1 MPLAAAGDARF
12 DARTRTSEENAV
24 PTSVTTMQAVGD
36 FLALKR
42 LAVVGVSRDP
52 KHFSYVLW
60 QELRQRRY
68 EAIPVNPNTTELDGQ
83 RCYARVQDIV
93 PPVEGVLV
101 MTPPQATTQVVR
113 DCLEAGVDHIWM
125 HRGAG
130 GGPGAVDPAAVQLCE
145 EHGIEL
151 VAGHCPYMFLP
162 GTPFFHGLHGFF
174 KKVTGSYPKEAPAAA
189 GKGR

>member
-1 MPLAAAGDARF
+1 MATA
-12 DARTRTSEENAV
+12 
-24 PTSVTTMQAVGD
+24 VTTKQQVDD

-68 EAIPVNPNTTELDGQ
+68 EAIPVNPNTSELDGQ
-83 RCYARVQDIV
+83 RCYARVQDIQ
-93 PPVEGVLV
+93 PPAEGVLV
-101 MTPPQATTQVVR
+101 MTPASVTAQIVQ
-113 DCLEAGVDHIWM
+113 DCVEAGIGHVWM

-130 GGPGAVDPAAVQLCE
+130 GGPGAVDPAAVALCR

-151 VAGHCPYMFLP
+151 VAGQCPYMFLP
-162 GTPFFHGLHGFF
+162 GTPVFHGVHGFF
-174 KKVTGSYPKEAPAAA
+174 RKLTGAYPKDVPAATGPGTA
-189 GKGR
+189 R

>member
-1 MPLAAAGDARF
+1 MATA
-12 DARTRTSEENAV
+12 
-24 PTSVTTMQAVGD
+24 VTTRQQVDD

-68 EAIPVNPNTTELDGQ
+68 EAIPVNPNAPELDGQ

-101 MTPPQATTQVVR
+101 MTPASATEQVVR
-113 DCLEAGVDHIWM
+113 DCVEAGVHHVWM
-125 HRGAG
+125 HKGAG
-130 GGPGAVDPAAVQLCE
+130 GGAGAVDAAAITICQ

-151 VAGHCPYMFLP
+151 VAGQCPYMFLP
-162 GTPFFHGLHGFF
+162 GTPFFHGVHGFF
-174 KKVTGSYPKEAPAAA
+174 RKLTGAYPKDAPAEVGAP
-189 GKGR
+189 R